1 MALHQQGDVLTYTT
15 RRGRTSVSSLIRVR
29 VGAPVEADPLDHFLT
44 ARWGLHSRWYG
55 GTAFTPVSH
64 ERWPLQR
71 AELLEL
77 ADGLVTAT
85 GLPAPVGPPRVLHS
99 AGVDVRI
106 GRPFKLRRSPIG
118 QHRDEEAP
126 AVRGQ

>member
-1 MALHQQGDVLTYTT
+1 
-15 RRGRTSVSSLIRVR
+15 
-29 VGAPVEADPLDHFLT
+29 VEADPLDHFLT